1 MAKTTSLPG
10 ADFLS
15 LASIDAERIG
25 ALFKT
30 ASEVKR
36 DPRPFRESLAGKAV
50 ILLFEKP
57 SLRTRVTFELGPNQM
72 GGTAL
77 YFDHSKDRIGVRE
90 SVRDYA
96 KNLERWVDLVVARV
110 FSHAVLE
117 QLATECE
124 SPVINALSDQFHPCQ
139 ALADYLTLAEHL
151 GGGDAAKLRGVKFAF
166 VGDGNNV
173 CHSLMHGAGLLG
185 MNMTV
190 VTPPRY
196 EPEAEVVAEARRL
209 AEASGGSIELSNDP
223 AAVKG
228 ARAVYTDAWTSMG
241 DESEAAQ
248 RRRAFARYR
257 VNGAL
262 MAKAPDAKFMHC
274 LPAHRGEEVVD
285 EVIDGPRSVVVA
297 QAENRLHLQ
306 KALLAELVAANEARR
321 RAAPAIVPAPAPT
334 PV

>member
-1 MAKTTSLPG
+1 MATKTSTLQG

-15 LASIDAERIG
+15 LAPIG
-25 ALFKT
+25 AEQIAALFRT
-30 ASEVKR
+30 AVDVKR
-36 DPRPFRESLAGKAV
+36 DPRPFRDALPGKAV

-124 SPVINALSDQFHPCQ
+124 SPVINALSDLFHPCQ
-139 ALADYLTLAEHL
+139 ALADYLTLSEHF
-151 GGGDAAKLRGVKFAF
+151 GGVEKLRDLKFAF

-185 MNMTV
+185 VNMV
-190 VTPPRY
+190 VITPPRY
-196 EPEAEVVAEARRL
+196 EPDAEIVAEARRL
-209 AEASGGSIELSNDP
+209 AETSGGSIELSND
-223 AAVKG
+223 AAAIKG
-228 ARAVYTDAWTSMG
+228 AKAVYTDAWTSMG

-248 RRRAFARYR
+248 RRKAFARYR
-257 VNGAL
+257 VNAAL
-262 MAKAPDAKFMHC
+262 MTKAPEAKFMHC
-274 LPAHRGEEVVD
+274 LPAHRGEEVTD
-285 EVIDGPRSVVVA
+285 DVIDSAASIVYD
-297 QAENRLHLQ
+297 QAENRLHAQ
-306 KALLAELVAANEARR
+306 NALMLHILGGR
-321 RAAPAIVPAPAPT
+321 
-334 PV
+334 